1 MTFVDWTAPAK
12 ADLAR
17 IDSYF
22 AHADP
27 AFADLVGF
35 AAIAAGRFLARWPGA
50 GPPIEGEISHKWP
63 VKGTRYILFYR
74 PLADRIEVLR
84 VRHEREDWA
93 KDL

>member
-17 IDSYF
+17 IDNYF
-22 AHADP
+22 AQADP
-27 AFADLVGF
+27 AFADSVGY
-35 AAIAAGRFLARWPGA
+35 AAIAAGRFLVQWPGA
-50 GPPIEGEISHKWP
+50 GSPIEGETSNKWP
-63 VKGTRYILFYR
+63 VKGTPYVLVYR

-93 KDL
+93 NDP